1 MYKKYENY
9 ESKEKDIVLAKFI
22 NYMKIVF
29 NNQRINYFR
38 DLKIQNSWEKELKE
52 NDIYFDKYTDLDTYD
67 LQILNEKERYLF
79 ELHYKNGLPYSE
91 ISKITGEK
99 IDTLKKRR
107 TRALKKLS
115 FKMGEE
121 WY

>member
-1 MYKKYENY
+1 MYIKYENY
-9 ESKEKDIVLAKFI
+9 KSKEKDIVLAKFI

-38 DLKIQNSWEKELKE
+38 DLKIQNSWEEELKE

-67 LQILNEKERYLF
+67 LQILNEKEKYLF

-107 TRALKKLS
+107 TRALRKLN
-115 FKMGEE
+115 FRMGE